1 MRLSSSPSR
10 ANAVWPDEAH
20 LCFLILFSSN
30 FGQVVPREDTGVVT
44 VAELDADCI
53 VSDILE
59 RMDSNVRVVS
69 VWVASGNSSE
79 KIGFSRLFGTGG
91 MFAQERRLEKKL
103 PPILPK
109 KGEGISHQ
117 LDFGR

>member
-10 ANAVWPDEAH
+10 ANAVWHDEAH
-20 LCFLILFSSN
+20 LCSLILFSGN

-59 RMDSNVRVVS
+59 CMDSNARVVS
-69 VWVASGNSSE
+69 VWVASGDSSE
-79 KIGFSRLFGTGG
+79 KISFSRLFGTRR
-91 MFAQERRLEKKL
+91 MFAQE
-103 PPILPK
+103 
-109 KGEGISHQ
+109 
-117 LDFGR
+117 